1 MAFFSWEHEVYN
13 RWTLVLDNP
22 FVDLLGTYQQ
32 QIPETDGFPSLQYP
46 GCGLCLCPGG
56 ADRRLA
62 ESLQEQGFRG
72 KLQFFR
78 GKMNENDD
86 TVTCLN
92 LGYSRGLFETTPYD
106 SIWPW
111 GMQPI

>member
-1 MAFFSWEHEVYN
+1 MEDACMAIFSWEHEVYN

-46 GCGLCLCPGG
+46 GCWLCLCPGG

-62 ESLQEQGFRG
+62 ESLQEQVFGENCNFSEG
-72 KLQFFR
+72 K
-78 GKMNENDD
+78 
-86 TVTCLN
+86 
-92 LGYSRGLFETTPYD
+92 
-106 SIWPW
+106 
-111 GMQPI
+111 

>member
-1 MAFFSWEHEVYN
+1 MAIFSWEHEVYN

-32 QIPETDGFPSLQYP
+32 QIP
-46 GCGLCLCPGG
+46 
-56 ADRRLA
+56 
-62 ESLQEQGFRG
+62 
-72 KLQFFR
+72 